1 LNKKHKHKKKEKK
14 MINPIKLLSFL
25 FCNNNNNN
33 IQVQV
38 QVQSQ
43 QINNLSNIQW
53 KQINTILSH
62 PKITP
67 IIRNKVNQ
75 LIYSKYETWAI
86 HKAYV
91 FKRTHRYNSRNI
103 NIQDLILYSLEGLQK
118 ATTKYNG
125 KSSFHTYAEIYIHG
139 QLYVGL
145 TRLQAITNIPK
156 QIRKQKEKPN
166 YLIYKKRLNTQ
177 FVGYNDY
184 WIFDKVNINR
194 EEKEKEE
201 FIQSFW
207 NEINCNTTNAF
218 TRRIF
223 HNKYNYYLDKIR
235 SNKEISIQMSC
246 SEETIRQHLK
256 KSMIIIYKKLSSS

>member
-1 LNKKHKHKKKEKK
+1 
-14 MINPIKLLSFL
+14 MINPIKFLFFL
-25 FCNNNNNN
+25 FCNNN
-33 IQVQV
+33 I
-38 QVQSQ
+38 VQSHQ

-53 KQINTILSH
+53 KQINTILTH

-67 IIRNKVNQ
+67 IMRHKINQ

-125 KSSFHTYAEIYIHG
+125 KSSFHTYADIYVNG

-145 TRLQAITNIPK
+145 TGLQSITNIPK
-156 QIRKQKEKPN
+156 QIRKQKEKTN
-166 YLIYKKRLNTQ
+166 YPIYKKKLNTQ
-177 FVGYNDY
+177 FVGYDDY
-184 WIFDKVNINR
+184 WIFDKIR
-194 EEKEKEE
+194 EKKEKEKDDQEDSKE
-201 FIQSFW
+201 FIRSFW
-207 NEINCNTTNAF
+207 NEINSNTTNAF

-223 HNKYNYYLDKIR
+223 HYKYNYYLDKIR

-246 SEETIRQHLK
+246 SEETVRQHLK
-256 KSMIIIYKKLSSS
+256 TSMIIIYKKLRPSNINI

>member
-1 LNKKHKHKKKEKK
+1 
-14 MINPIKLLSFL
+14 MINPIKILSFL
-25 FCNNNNNN
+25 LFPLINL
-33 IQVQV
+33 VK
-38 QVQSQ
+38 SQ
-43 QINNLSNIQW
+43 KPQINNLSNTQW
-53 KQINTILSH
+53 KQINTIITH

-125 KSSFHTYAEIYIHG
+125 KSSFHTYAEIYVNG

-145 TRLQAITNIPK
+145 TGLQSITNIPK
-156 QIRKQKEKPN
+156 QIRKQKEKTN
-166 YLIYKKRLNTQ
+166 YPIYKKRLNTQ

-184 WIFDKVNINR
+184 WIFDKL
-194 EEKEKEE
+194 EKQEKQEKEGEE
-201 FIQSFW
+201 FIQEFW
-207 NEINCNTTNAF
+207 KQINNNITNAF
-218 TRRIF
+218 TRSVF
-223 HNKYNYYLDKIR
+223 HYKYNYYLDKIR
-235 SNKEISIQMSC
+235 SNKEISIQMNC

-256 KSMIIIYKKLSSS
+256 NSMIIIYKKLHSSCINI

>member
-1 LNKKHKHKKKEKK
+1 
-14 MINPIKLLSFL
+14 MINPIKFLFFL
-25 FCNNNNNN
+25 FCNNN
-33 IQVQV
+33 I
-38 QVQSQ
+38 VQSHQ

-53 KQINTILSH
+53 KQINTILTH

-67 IIRNKVNQ
+67 IMRHKINQ

-103 NIQDLILYSLEGLQK
+103 NIQDFILYSLEGLQK

-125 KSSFHTYAEIYIHG
+125 KSSFHTYADIYVNG

-145 TRLQAITNIPK
+145 TGLQSITNIPK
-156 QIRKQKEKPN
+156 QIRKQKEKTN
-166 YLIYKKRLNTQ
+166 YPIYKKKLNTQ
-177 FVGYNDY
+177 FVGYDDY
-184 WIFDKVNINR
+184 WIFDKVR
-194 EEKEKEE
+194 EKKEKDKEDEEERKE

-207 NEINCNTTNAF
+207 NEINSNTTNPF

-223 HNKYNYYLDKIR
+223 HYKYNYYLDKIG

-246 SEETIRQHLK
+246 SEETVRQHLK
-256 KSMIIIYKKLSSS
+256 TSMIIIYKKLRPSNIHI